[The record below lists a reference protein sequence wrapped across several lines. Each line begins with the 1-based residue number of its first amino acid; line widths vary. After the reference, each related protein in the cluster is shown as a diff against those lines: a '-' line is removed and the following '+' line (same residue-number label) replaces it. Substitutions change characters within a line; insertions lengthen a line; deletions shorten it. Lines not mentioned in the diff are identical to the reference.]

1 MMKVRLW
8 GVKKVAQS
16 ERGSRLP
23 GHRVTLQRAGSPELN
38 CVGPW
43 AIHFT
48 LGFQAT
54 KVKIKSLQFQK
65 NFLGIKKVEIYL
77 RIQLTADV
85 GVPPRAGLTKTEMWQ
100 RTSGCHVLVENHT
113 EGVRPCRSFLLRSSE
128 SGVPHACRAE
138 GSVALSG
145 SNGRLVE
152 GGREEHVET
161 GWEMA
166 TIRTKR
172 KKNEDRV
179 KAFCQFLPEMF
190 ISLIK
195 HLREWHWNLAFSS
208 TIIQHWRRT
217 FYWEVNLSL
226 APYQVTNSK

>member
-16 ERGSRLP
+16 ERGSRFP

-77 RIQLTADV
+77 QIQLTADV
-85 GVPPRAGLTKTEMWQ
+85 GVPPRAGLTKTEMCQ
-100 RTSGCHVLVENHT
+100 RTSGCRVLVENPT

-128 SGVPHACRAE
+128 SSF
-138 GSVALSG
+138 SVAQELSAARVQARG
-145 SNGRLVE
+145 VCGLVREQWEIGGGWPGGARGNRLRNGN
-152 GGREEHVET
+152 HT
-161 GWEMA
+161 D
-166 TIRTKR
+166 
-172 KKNEDRV
+172 KK
-179 KAFCQFLPEMF
+179 K
-190 ISLIK
+190 K
-195 HLREWHWNLAFSS
+195 K
-208 TIIQHWRRT
+208 WR
-217 FYWEVNLSL
+217 SC
-226 APYQVTNSK
+226 